1 MKKKTLLR
9 TFQKN
14 PNDILLIWLSCLL
27 LIKKKSK
34 AVGVTFK
41 IIGENTK
48 NNFLKEEVSQNHCF
62 FPLLVRT
69 KI

>member
-1 MKKKTLLR
+1 MIYYLSGFLACSWSKKKGE
-9 TFQKN
+9 
-14 PNDILLIWLSCLL
+14 
-27 LIKKKSK
+27 

-48 NNFLKEEVSQNHCF
+48 NNFLKEEVSHNHCF

-69 KI
+69 KT

>member
-1 MKKKTLLR
+1 MEKK

-27 LIKKKSK
+27 LIKKKKRSK
-34 AVGVTFK
+34 DVGVTFK

-48 NNFLKEEVSQNHCF
+48 NNFLKEEVSHNHCF